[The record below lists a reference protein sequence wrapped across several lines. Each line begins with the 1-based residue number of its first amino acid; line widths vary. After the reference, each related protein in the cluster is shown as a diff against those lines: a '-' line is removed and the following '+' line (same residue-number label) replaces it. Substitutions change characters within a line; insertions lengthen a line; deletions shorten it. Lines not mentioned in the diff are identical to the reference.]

1 VDQGREK
8 VFFPYFEEFI
18 SRRVEELTIEAEKK
32 PDFLQERSNL
42 QTLIDEAAKAMGMEA
57 VDLLIS
63 AVRGLDV
70 FVSEYIYCTG
80 IKDGIYFAD
89 YMDRIKEN
97 R

>member
-1 VDQGREK
+1 VDQNREE
-8 VFFPYFEEFI
+8 VFFPYFDEFI

-32 PDFLQERSNL
+32 PVFLQERSNL
-42 QTLIDEAAKAMGMEA
+42 QILVDEAAKVMGMEA
-57 VDLLIS
+57 LDSLIS

-70 FVSEYIYCTG
+70 FVSEYIYRTG
-80 IKDGIYFAD
+80 IRDGIYFAD